1 MMAKL
6 AVAQMVSG
14 ECVDTNLE
22 TVELLAEEAA
32 NSGAQLLL
40 LPENFALLDSRALID
55 LARGEVKTRRIHNL
69 LSLLAKK
76 YNLWIVAGSVPVLTQ
91 GADEA
96 KDKVWASCLVFDSQ
110 GEQKAS
116 YNKIHLFDVDV
127 ADAHAA
133 YRESDFIQA
142 GSDLVTVDTP
152 FGCIGLAICYDLR
165 FPEQFQR
172 LRQMGADIITVPS
185 AFTYVT
191 GKAHWEVLLRA
202 RAIEN
207 QCYVLAANQGGEHS
221 PSRKSWGH
229 SMIVGPWG
237 EVLTVRES
245 AGKGLVFADIDLKD
259 VQDRRGAMPVMQHR
273 AKAGF

>member
-1 MMAKL
+1 MAKV

-14 ECVDTNLE
+14 ECVDTNLKA
-22 TVELLAEEAA
+22 VKRLVEEAA
-32 NSGAQLLL
+32 NSGAKLLL

-55 LARGEVKTRRIHNL
+55 LARDEVKTQRIQTL
-69 LSLLAKK
+69 LSSLAKQ
-76 YNLWIVAGSVPVLTQ
+76 YNLWLVAGSVPVW
-91 GADEA
+91 A
-96 KDKVWASCLVFDSQ
+96 KGDGEIGNKVWASCLVFDNQ
-110 GEQKAS
+110 GLLKAS

-127 ADAHAA
+127 ADAHSA

-165 FPEQFQR
+165 FPEQFQK

-191 GKAHWEVLLRA
+191 GEAHWEVLLRA
-202 RAIEN
+202 RAIET

-229 SMIVGPWG
+229 SMIVDPWG
-237 EVLTVRES
+237 EVLAVRDS
-245 AGKGLVFADIDLKD
+245 AGKGLVLAEIDLKN
-259 VQDRRGAMPVMQHR
+259 VQDRRDAMPVMQHR
-273 AKAGF
+273 AKTGF

>member
-1 MMAKL
+1 MAKL

-22 TVELLAEEAA
+22 VVEQLAVEAA
-32 NSGAQLLL
+32 RSEAKLLL

-55 LARGEVKTRRIHNL
+55 LARVEVDTQRIQRF
-69 LSLLAKK
+69 LSSLAKK
-76 YNLWIVAGSVPVLTQ
+76 YNLWLVAGSVPVLAK
-91 GADEA
+91 GDEGIE
-96 KDKVWASCLVFDSQ
+96 DKVWASCLVFDNQ
-110 GEQKAS
+110 GALKAS
-116 YNKIHLFDVDV
+116 YNKVHLFDVDV

-142 GSDLVTVDTP
+142 GSDLVTVDSP

-172 LRQMGADIITVPS
+172 LRQMGAEIITVPS

-237 EVLTVRES
+237 EVLAVRES
-245 AGKGLVFADIDLKD
+245 TGKGLVFADIDLKD
-259 VQDRRGAMPVMQHR
+259 VQDRRDAMPVMQHR
-273 AKAGF
+273 VKAGF

>member
-1 MMAKL
+1 MAKL

-14 ECVDTNLE
+14 ESVDANLDA
-22 TVELLAEEAA
+22 VERLVEEAA
-32 NSGAQLLL
+32 NSEAQLLL
-40 LPENFALLDSRALID
+40 LPENFALLDSRALIN
-55 LARGEVKTRRIHNL
+55 LARDEVKTQRIQKL
-69 LSLLAKK
+69 LSTLAKK
-76 YNLWIVAGSVPVLTQ
+76 YNLWLVAGSVPVLAE
-91 GADEA
+91 GDKGIE
-96 KDKVWASCLVFDSQ
+96 DKVWASCLVFDNQ
-110 GEQKAS
+110 GSLKAS
-116 YNKIHLFDVDV
+116 YNKVHLFDVDV
-127 ADAHAA
+127 ADAHSA

-142 GSDLVTVDTP
+142 GSDLVTVDAP

-191 GKAHWEVLLRA
+191 GEAHWEVLLRA

-229 SMIVGPWG
+229 SMIVDPWG
-237 EVLTVRES
+237 EVLAVREP
-245 AGKGLVFADIDLKD
+245 AGKGLVLAEVDLKV
-259 VQDRRGAMPVMQHR
+259 VQDRRDAMPVMQHR
-273 AKAGF
+273 AKVGF